1 MRLTK
6 NHWVWSVMLIVTVIL
21 CAVILILHFKNWIS
35 SDNESLK
42 LRSGFYHVEIPY
54 SDLDSVVL
62 VDRMPP
68 MERLNGFSALEKEK
82 GVFREFKDSLTNK
95 KVHVFVDN
103 ISQQKVKLVYE
114 DSVYLYFNLKDSVET
129 INLLDDL
136 TAKMNTLRIPN

>member
-54 SDLDSVVL
+54 SDLDSVV
-62 VDRMPP
+62 VVERMPP

-136 TAKMNTLRIPN
+136 NAKMNTFRIPN

>member
-6 NHWVWSVMLIVTVIL
+6 NHWIWTVMLVVTVIL
-21 CAVILILHFKNWIS
+21 CAAILILHFKNWIS

-42 LRSGFYHVEIPY
+42 LRSGFYHVVIPY

-62 VDRMPP
+62 VDRMPA

-82 GVFREFKDSLTNK
+82 GIFREFKDSLTDT

-103 ISQQKVKLVYE
+103 ISQQKIKLVYE
-114 DSVYLYFNLKDSVET
+114 DSVHLYFNLKDSVET
-129 INLLDDL
+129 IHLLDDL
-136 TAKMNTLRIPN
+136 TSKLNSLRVPN

>member
-6 NHWVWSVMLIVTVIL
+6 NHWVWTVILVVTVIL
-21 CAVILILHFKNWIS
+21 CATILILHFKNWFS

-42 LRSGFYHVEIPY
+42 LRSGFYHVVIPY

-62 VDRMPP
+62 VDRMPA

-82 GVFREFKDSLTNK
+82 GIFREFRDSLTNK

-103 ISQQKVKLVYE
+103 ISQQKVKLVYK
-114 DSVYLYFNLKDSVET
+114 DSLYLYFNLKDSVET
-129 INLLDDL
+129 IHLFDDL
-136 TAKMNTLRIPN
+136 TSKINSLRVPN

>member
-42 LRSGFYHVEIPY
+42 LRSGFYHVEIQY
-54 SDLDSVVL
+54 SDLDSVL
-62 VDRMPP
+62 LIDRMPP

-114 DSVYLYFNLKDSVET
+114 DSIYLYFNLKDSVET

>member
-54 SDLDSVVL
+54 SDLDSVV
-62 VDRMPP
+62 VVERMPP

>member
-6 NHWVWSVMLIVTVIL
+6 NHWIWTVMLVVTVIL
-21 CAVILILHFKNWIS
+21 CAAILILHFKNWIS

-42 LRSGFYHVEIPY
+42 LRSGFYHVVIPY

-62 VDRMPP
+62 VDRMPA

-82 GVFREFKDSLTNK
+82 GIFREFKDSLTDT

-103 ISQQKVKLVYE
+103 ISQQKIKLVYE
-114 DSVYLYFNLKDSVET
+114 DSVHLYFNLKDSVET
-129 INLLDDL
+129 IHLLDDL
-136 TAKMNTLRIPN
+136 TAKMNSLRVPN